1 MKKIITLL
9 IFLAYQCSFAFV
21 NPNVLACD
29 SKVHFVISG
38 HGHRKAYASGFHQI
52 ALKDVE
58 LLTVLDNSK
67 DVAKLYPQAGLD
79 SVVLNKAFAVKTDDR
94 SYWNLYGQKDKAIKL
109 SCELK
114 HE

>member
-1 MKKIITLL
+1 MRAGALFFALL
-9 IFLAYQCSFAFV
+9 IGQSGVAFV
-21 NPNVLACD
+21 NPNILACD

-58 LLTVLDNSK
+58 LLTVLENSK
-67 DVAKLYPQAGLD
+67 NIAKLYPQAGLD
-79 SVVLNKAFAVKTDDR
+79 SVVLNKDFAVKTDDR
-94 SYWNLYGQKDKAIKL
+94 SYWSLYGQKDKEVKL

-114 HE
+114 YE